1 MKINRDLSLV
11 FPEQERHT
19 LDENYLK
26 DRLAIMLGGRTA
38 EKLFLGTVSSGADDD
53 IKQATSLAR
62 AMVGRWGMSEEI
74 GPMDLRDSE
83 SHPFL
88 GREIAQQ
95 RHYSET
101 TAHQVD
107 QAVSSLLK
115 QAEKRAQEVIKNNR
129 KQIEILIKQ
138 LQENETLDKVQIEA
152 CLGQSIQRIHPL
164 KTIV

>member
-1 MKINRDLSLV
+1 M
-11 FPEQERHT
+11 E
-19 LDENYLK
+19 
-26 DRLAIMLGGRTA
+26 DRLAIMLGGRIA

-88 GREIAQQ
+88 SREIAQQ
-95 RHYSET
+95 RHCSET

-107 QAVSSLLK
+107 QAVISLLK
-115 QAEKRAQEVIKNNR
+115 QAEKRAQDVIKNNR
-129 KQIEILIKQ
+129 KQVETLIKQ
-138 LQENETLDKVQIEA
+138 LQENETLDKV
-152 CLGQSIQRIHPL
+152 
-164 KTIV
+164 